1 MPVES
6 FIGSHLRS
14 TDMFNVRRFVQ
25 GKDEAV
31 LVSVMNQ
38 AFREFEDF
46 RSLTAED
53 MVMKEK
59 SPTFDVAGMFIAELD
74 GRPVGIVNARVDK
87 MREEKKGF
95 IRTLGVVPEYRRRG
109 IGRALAE
116 KAIENLK
123 ERGME
128 TIEAGAVMDK
138 PEAIGLWESM
148 GFKRVRIFSLMKK
161 DLGIIP
167 SKIGEN
173 PDVQLRKFQEGSSED
188 LKLLNWLSNE
198 AFREHYNYRPDTI
211 DETRYFLEQDPIF
224 GDQEWLFTFLWG
236 SPVGYV
242 GVGIDQKYNEEKNT
256 RCGWILSIG
265 VLKPNRLKGIGA
277 RLMIE
282 GMKLLKAKGMTEAM
296 LGVDDQNPTR
306 AIKLYEK
313 VGFRAARKEIAY
325 QRITG
330 KNV

>member
-1 MPVES
+1 
-6 FIGSHLRS
+6 
-14 TDMFNVRRFVQ
+14 MFNVRRFVQ

-161 DLGIIP
+161 DLGTIP

-173 PDVQLRKFQEGSSED
+173 PDVQLRKFQKGSSED
-188 LKLLNWLSNE
+188 LKLVNWLSNE

-211 DETRYFLEQDPIF
+211 DETQYFLEQDPIF

>member
-1 MPVES
+1 
-6 FIGSHLRS
+6 
-14 TDMFNVRRFVQ
+14 MFNVRRFVQ
-25 GKDEAV
+25 GKDEAA
-31 LVSVMNQ
+31 LAGVMNQ

-59 SPTFDVAGMFIAELD
+59 SPTFDAAGMFIADLD
-74 GRPVGIVNARVDK
+74 GQPVGIVNARVDK

-95 IRTLGVVPEYRRRG
+95 IRMLGVVPEYRRRG
-109 IGRALAE
+109 VGRALAE

-128 TIEAGAVMDK
+128 SIEAGAVMNK

-161 DLGIIP
+161 DLGTIP

-173 PDVQLRKFQEGSSED
+173 PDVQLRKFQKGSSED
-188 LKLLNWLSNE
+188 LKLVNWLSNE

-236 SPVGYV
+236 SLVGYV
-242 GVGIDQKYNEEKNT
+242 GVGVDQKYNEEKNA

-265 VLKPNRLKGIGA
+265 VLKPNRLKGIGT